1 MDYTQY
7 PALAAVALGKK
18 KASLVVK
25 NVQFLDVFNEEWV
38 TGDVAV
44 HGGYIV
50 GVGTYDGEHEI
61 DGAGKFLVPGF
72 VDAHLHLESTLVNP
86 SELIFEALQFG
97 TTTFVVDPHEAGNVS
112 GIAGVQY
119 MIDETADTQ
128 AHVYVMAPSCVPAV
142 PGEDTGFV
150 LDGKALAKLKENPR
164 ILGLAEVMDIPS
176 TLEGAPF
183 MMEKLAVFDDRV
195 KDGHIIGISHGELQA
210 FSLAGIRTNH
220 EAGTYEEAKA
230 QVQAGIQVFIRQ
242 GSAARNLK
250 AIVTGI
256 VEDGV
261 STDSYSFCTDDK
273 HIEDIISEGHI
284 SYNIK
289 EAIALGLDP
298 IKAYKMGCTNACRTY
313 GLHNQGAIAPGYRAD
328 FVLLDDVKD
337 VAIHSVY
344 AAGEAVRKTYNHV
357 KQAPDHLLHTIHMG
371 DMNEQRLSLPVEG
384 AEPIINMVPGQI
396 VTKKTVEVVPQED
409 GYFKA
414 NHIYN
419 KIACIERHHNTGR
432 NGVGILKGYG
442 IQNGAIAT
450 SVCHDSHNVIVVGDN
465 DADMVLA
472 CERIAAIGGGY
483 VIAHGGKIV
492 GELPLEIMGLITNKP
507 HEEVDGKV
515 KEMKEIAYA
524 LGVDKRLDPFIN
536 LSFLALTVIPEI
548 RVTTRGVVEF

>member
-1 MDYTQY
+1 MAGEGGLKVSELSEQEQLQGEELRRRIR
-7 PALAAVALGKK
+7 ALLGRSLHIRHVDSGSCNGCDFEMSTLTNPVYDVQRFGIDFVASPRH
-18 KASLVVK
+18 ADM
-25 NVQFLDVFNEEWV
+25 FMV
-38 TGDVAV
+38 TG
-44 HGGYIV
+44 
-50 GVGTYDGEHEI
+50 GVTR
-61 DGAGKFLVPGF
+61 
-72 VDAHLHLESTLVNP
+72 HLE
-86 SELIFEALQFG
+86 
-97 TTTFVVDPHEAGNVS
+97 
-112 GIAGVQY
+112 
-119 MIDETADTQ
+119 
-128 AHVYVMAPSCVPAV
+128 
-142 PGEDTGFV
+142 
-150 LDGKALAKLKENPR
+150 
-164 ILGLAEVMDIPS
+164 
-176 TLEGAPF
+176 
-183 MMEKLAVFDDRV
+183 
-195 KDGHIIGISHGELQA
+195 
-210 FSLAGIRTNH
+210 
-220 EAGTYEEAKA
+220 
-230 QVQAGIQVFIRQ
+230 
-242 GSAARNLK
+242 
-250 AIVTGI
+250 
-256 VEDGV
+256 
-261 STDSYSFCTDDK
+261 
-273 HIEDIISEGHI
+273 
-284 SYNIK
+284 
-289 EAIALGLDP
+289 
-298 IKAYKMGCTNACRTY
+298 
-313 GLHNQGAIAPGYRAD
+313 
-328 FVLLDDVKD
+328 
-337 VAIHSVY
+337 
-344 AAGEAVRKTYNHV
+344 EAVRKTYNHV